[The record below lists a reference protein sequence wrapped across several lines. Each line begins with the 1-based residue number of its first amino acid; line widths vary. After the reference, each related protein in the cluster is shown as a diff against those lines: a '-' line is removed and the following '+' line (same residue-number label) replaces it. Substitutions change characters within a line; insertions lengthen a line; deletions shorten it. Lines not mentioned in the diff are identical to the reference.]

1 MKWSRCVQ
9 NDQLLVD
16 EINDDCR
23 RFVDSSCDEEFEIH
37 KFEDAVGFDAW
48 E

>member
-1 MKWSRCVQ
+1 ME
-9 NDQLLVD
+9 LLFAESDELSVD
-16 EINDDCR
+16 EMNDAR

-37 KFEDAVGFDAW
+37 KFEDEVEFDAW